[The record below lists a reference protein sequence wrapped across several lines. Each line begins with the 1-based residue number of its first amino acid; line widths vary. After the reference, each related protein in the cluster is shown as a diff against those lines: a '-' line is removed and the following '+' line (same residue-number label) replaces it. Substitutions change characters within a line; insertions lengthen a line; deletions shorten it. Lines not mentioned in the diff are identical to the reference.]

1 MRLPVNKRK
10 VFIFSPMW
18 VNTQLY
24 IAHCF
29 VCVFQF
35 EWQRKQNKLKNR
47 CYVPIHVLSFR
58 DEIGLAAHERRE
70 REIDRCTYL
79 PNLFSYCQSESPFA
93 LTLLNTAQGQCL
105 AKAKNNCLNSIFFL
119 FAAI

>member
-1 MRLPVNKRK
+1 
-10 VFIFSPMW
+10 MW

-70 REIDRCTYL
+70 REREIDVPTFRIYSATASQNR
-79 PNLFSYCQSESPFA
+79 P
-93 LTLLNTAQGQCL
+93 LL
-105 AKAKNNCLNSIFFL
+105 
-119 FAAI
+119 